1 MTEIPEDAWYCG
13 SCINLGLVKVET
25 EAIPITVTAN
35 VTTEEG
41 RVEDSSIQTLPPE
54 FPSGG
59 IPFQKIHRLVIHMR

>member
-25 EAIPITVTAN
+25 EALPVTVTAN
-35 VTTEEG
+35 MTTEEG

-54 FPSGG
+54 FPLGG
-59 IPFQKIHRLVIHMR
+59 IPFQKIHRLVIDMR